1 MIRYRVKRKA
11 DTTKILTTAQK
22 MKLPVK
28 DFFIFCAV
36 EATNYLFI
44 YLFFWRGVGGV
55 SLSLY
60 ARPLFCKISR
70 VEHSPN

>member
-22 MKLPVK
+22 MKLPAK

-44 YLFFWRGVGGV
+44 FLEGGGGCFFK
-55 SLSLY
+55 SLREATVL
-60 ARPLFCKISR
+60 
-70 VEHSPN
+70 

>member
-1 MIRYRVKRKA
+1 MIRYTVKRKA

-22 MKLPVK
+22 LKLPAK

-44 YLFFWRGVGGV
+44 YFFGGGWGV
-55 SLSLY
+55 
-60 ARPLFCKISR
+60 FF
-70 VEHSPN
+70 

>member
-1 MIRYRVKRKA
+1 MIRYTVKRKA

-44 YLFFWRGVGGV
+44 YFFGGGGGCFFK
-55 SLSLY
+55 SLREATVL
-60 ARPLFCKISR
+60 
-70 VEHSPN
+70 